1 MTDQQPARDAGQTG
15 ANPLQAPGSE
25 SFEPLRRSVVE
36 LRDVLESKVSSA
48 WVELI
53 EPQGELLDSMR
64 EEVRERRKRKKQQK
78 AEYREFLEDA
88 VTTIASQLYGL
99 ALRERA
105 FDSLRAIIADVVS
118 DDLASQVDSEA
129 VLQTLRGAIA
139 TVFDEARDRLEV
151 SSTSTIAGIK
161 KGKSSFELLSGG
173 HLFRFRTLI
182 SARDHWLIERD
193 PPRPGRW
200 VQFNRWLDSCR
211 KDIDLVR
218 YQGGFVL
225 VPAIMSEFDSLLVRS
240 QPPARS
246 AVVQPLAD

>member
-25 SFEPLRRSVVE
+25 SFDPLRRSVGE

-118 DDLASQVDSEA
+118 DDLASQVDSQA

-139 TVFDEARDRLEV
+139 TVFDEAHHRLEV
-151 SSTSTIAGIK
+151 SSTSAIADLK
-161 KGKSSFELLSGG
+161 KGKSSFSLLSGG
-173 HLFRFRTLI
+173 FRFSTLI
-182 SARDHWLIERD
+182 SARDLWLIEQG

-211 KDIDLVR
+211 KDIELVR
-218 YQGGFVL
+218 YQGGFIL
-225 VPAIMSEFDSLLVRS
+225 VPAIMSAFDNLLVQS
-240 QPPARS
+240 QPPTVSSSS
-246 AVVQPLAD
+246 ALAD